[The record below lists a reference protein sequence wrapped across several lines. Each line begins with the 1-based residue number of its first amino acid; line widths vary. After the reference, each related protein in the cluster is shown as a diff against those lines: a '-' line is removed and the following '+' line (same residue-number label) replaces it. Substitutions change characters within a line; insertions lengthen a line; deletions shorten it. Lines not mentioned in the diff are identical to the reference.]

1 MKRRLAL
8 KQTALLVGGPVVGAE
23 LFLSGCSSEKPYFFV
38 YTERELSLMD
48 EIGETISPELDQSPG
63 AKATESG
70 HFLAKMVHDCYGTRE
85 QETFRQA
92 LKTIDLLA
100 HEAQEVDFVS
110 LDFEQK
116 TELLTQLDREAAQSV
131 PGESVHFYSLLKQ
144 LTLLGYF
151 TSEIGVT
158 QALRCDPS
166 PGDYNGCVPHKEGG
180 PAWYGPTSSIG

>member
-1 MKRRLAL
+1 
-8 KQTALLVGGPVVGAE
+8 
-23 LFLSGCSSEKPYFFV
+23 
-38 YTERELSLMD
+38 MD
-48 EIGETISPELDQSPG
+48 EIGEIILPESDQSPG

-70 HFLAKMVHDCYGTRE
+70 HFLAKKVHDCYGTRE

-131 PGESVHFYSLLKQ
+131 PGESVHFYSLQKQ

-166 PGDYNGCVPHKEGG
+166 PGDYKAASRTKKGALPGTVPRPPLADCCYRDLPKGRLGFTKQKLKGLVQTALIIPFRTALFSE
-180 PAWYGPTSSIG
+180 TFF